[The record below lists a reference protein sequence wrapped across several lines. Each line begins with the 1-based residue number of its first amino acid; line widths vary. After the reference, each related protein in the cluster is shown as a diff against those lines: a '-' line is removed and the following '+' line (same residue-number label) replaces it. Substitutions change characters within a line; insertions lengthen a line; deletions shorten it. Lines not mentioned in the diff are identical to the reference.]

1 MPKRLL
7 LEGSDLDELMARVRA
22 EMGPK
27 ARIIQAER
35 VRSGGV
41 GGFFAREHYEVTVE
55 VPDDAAGPARG
66 SHSGFVAARSAASNG
81 VGGAGATR
89 GVSGI
94 EALLAEA
101 DAADASDEAERG
113 WTHPKPPQSVSV
125 EPHVSTGGDAFASVL
140 DSVRN
145 LAADA
150 PPKASARASSP
161 GAPAPARGTPVK
173 PAHANATP
181 VVWPSAESTA
191 PEFAAAGTP
200 ATGYPAAR
208 PRPGATDVGSGF
220 TVTRP
225 TVVNPRR
232 GSSAVEL
239 ERLGVPD
246 EYLRPLTAWAGPDTR
261 YTLSEV
267 LSQVPRAPQVVRRP
281 GSIIVV
287 VGVGATPMRVALR
300 LASQIGL
307 DETQIALAGS
317 FGASSGRGQ
326 WVINALAAQRLRKEA
341 VQSGV
346 PLLVSMTVG
355 AGEFWEAETADLIA
369 ALGPDQLW
377 AAVEA
382 DRDSSD
388 TSRWLGAVGSA
399 HPFDALA
406 AEEVGQIRS
415 PARVLE
421 YGIPVGLLDGLYAS
435 APVWAA
441 TLSARLDDAAWD

>member
-7 LEGSDLDELMARVRA
+7 LEGTDLDELMVRVRA
-22 EMGPK
+22 EMGPN

-55 VPDDAAGPARG
+55 VPDDAADSSRGGRPA
-66 SHSGFVAARSAASNG
+66 FVAARTSAGSG
-81 VGGAGATR
+81 GGAGTAR
-89 GVSGI
+89 AMSGI

-101 DAADASDEAERG
+101 DAADVTDEAERG
-113 WTHPKPPQSVSV
+113 WSQAKSAHSPAL

-145 LAADA
+145 LAAGA
-150 PPKASARASSP
+150 PVKASARAVPPSVS
-161 GAPAPARGTPVK
+161 TPLVTVEPRK
-173 PAHANATP
+173 TTP
-181 VVWPSAESTA
+181 VVWPTAEATA
-191 PEFAAAGTP
+191 PVFARAGSEP
-200 ATGYPAAR
+200 AGYPAQ
-208 PRPGATDVGSGF
+208 PRSAPTDAGSGF
-220 TVTRP
+220 TMTRP
-225 TVVNPRR
+225 TVVSPRR
-232 GSSAVEL
+232 GSSAREL
-239 ERLGVPD
+239 EFLGVPQK
-246 EYLRPLTAWAGPDTR
+246 YLRPLTAWAGPDTR
-261 YTLSEV
+261 YTLSDV

-300 LASQIGL
+300 LANQIGL

-326 WVINALAAQRLRKEA
+326 WVINALAAQRLRTDA
-341 VQSGV
+341 VQTGV

-355 AGEFWEAETADLIA
+355 AGEFWEAETADIIA

-382 DRDSSD
+382 DRDASD
-388 TSRWLGAVGSA
+388 TSRWLGAVEAA